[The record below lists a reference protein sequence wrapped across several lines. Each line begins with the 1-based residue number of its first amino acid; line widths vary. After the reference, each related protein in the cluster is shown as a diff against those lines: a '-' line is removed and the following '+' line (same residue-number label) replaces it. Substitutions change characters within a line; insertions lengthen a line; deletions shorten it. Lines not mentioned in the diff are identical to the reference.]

1 MSKTR
6 SKQQSAPGNS
16 QAGAGQPG
24 GRTCSPPAGGEPAGI
39 DQMHLERFVPYRLSV
54 LSNVIS
60 MSIAR
65 AYESQF
71 GLSIPEWR
79 IMAVLARYPDLSAGE
94 VAERTAMDKVAV
106 SRAVQS
112 LIADRRLKRSYDK
125 HDRRRSVLRLSS
137 SGQTVYTRVAP
148 LTLQYEQELL
158 DALDPAERRGLDL
171 LLTKLLER
179 AHQLA

>member
-1 MSKTR
+1 MSKTP
-6 SKQQSAPGNS
+6 SKDQSAPGNTP
-16 QAGAGQPG
+16 GG
-24 GRTCSPPAGGEPAGI
+24 GRTASPPPHPAGNDTMSI

-54 LSNVIS
+54 LTNVVS

-65 AYESQF
+65 AYERQF

-106 SRAVQS
+106 SRAVQG

-137 SGQTVYTRVAP
+137 SGQAVYTKVAP
-148 LTLQYEQELL
+148 LTLQYEQQLL

-171 LLTKLLER
+171 LLTKLLAR